1 MATANDAA
9 TTDHHTTN
17 GYFALLVGRFS
28 LIESHA
34 HKLQVI
40 FHVCKNSTF
49 FLQIQ
54 IKIVILSNQN
64 IIQMMVSF
72 SSLFKSKKKDTS
84 VNIIRLEET
93 DSTNNY
99 LRSYQPADAEKIT
112 VVTAEFQTAGRGQGS
127 NTWES
132 QKGKNL
138 TFSILVHPVMV
149 PLQRQFLL
157 SMTGGIAL
165 KMALAKY
172 TDGITLKWPN
182 DVYWNDRK
190 LSGTLIET
198 TLSGGHITNCIFGI
212 GLNVNQS
219 VFTSSA
225 PNPVSLAQILG
236 HEVDR
241 EELLQ
246 EIIKAFKYSYSLI
259 ENGNYTDIAALY
271 HNTLYR
277 SRGFHAYRD
286 RNGEFEAAIVEVEDN
301 GHLILRD
308 HEGIIKEYAF
318 KEVEFII

>member
-1 MATANDAA
+1 
-9 TTDHHTTN
+9 
-17 GYFALLVGRFS
+17 
-28 LIESHA
+28 
-34 HKLQVI
+34 
-40 FHVCKNSTF
+40 
-49 FLQIQ
+49 
-54 IKIVILSNQN
+54 
-64 IIQMMVSF
+64 MMVSF

-99 LRSYQPADAEKIT
+99 LRSYQPADGEKIT

-212 GLNVNQS
+212 GLNVNQTLFRS
-219 VFTSSA
+219 DA
-225 PNPVSLAQILG
+225 PNPVSLCQILG
-236 HEVDR
+236 RTLALKPLLIQLLDAFGQQLHVMNTDAEQLVDAYR
-241 EELLQ
+241 
-246 EIIKAFKYSYSLI
+246 K
-259 ENGNYTDIAALY
+259 
-271 HNTLYR
+271 HLYR
-277 SRGFHAYRD
+277 RTGFHAYRD
-286 RNGEFEAAIVEVEDN
+286 CKGYFEAELVDVEPT
-301 GHLILRD
+301 GHLTLRD
-308 HEGIIKEYAF
+308 RKGGERRYAF
-318 KEVEFII
+318 KEVSYIFIS

>member
-1 MATANDAA
+1 
-9 TTDHHTTN
+9 
-17 GYFALLVGRFS
+17 
-28 LIESHA
+28 
-34 HKLQVI
+34 
-40 FHVCKNSTF
+40 
-49 FLQIQ
+49 
-54 IKIVILSNQN
+54 
-64 IIQMMVSF
+64 MMVSF

-182 DVYWNDRK
+182 R
-190 LSGTLIET
+190 
-198 TLSGGHITNCIFGI
+198 
-212 GLNVNQS
+212 
-219 VFTSSA
+219 
-225 PNPVSLAQILG
+225 
-236 HEVDR
+236 
-241 EELLQ
+241 
-246 EIIKAFKYSYSLI
+246 
-259 ENGNYTDIAALY
+259 
-271 HNTLYR
+271 
-277 SRGFHAYRD
+277 
-286 RNGEFEAAIVEVEDN
+286 
-301 GHLILRD
+301 
-308 HEGIIKEYAF
+308 
-318 KEVEFII
+318 